1 MEGNNRPIKFNP
13 TGKYNLD
20 FIDWENEYEAI
31 CDYDSDE
38 EDKTL
43 PLD

>member
-13 TGKYNLD
+13 NGKYNLD
-20 FIDWENEYEAI
+20 FIDWDNEYEAI
-31 CDYDSDE
+31 IDYDSDE

-43 PLD
+43 PPE